1 MTQPINERR
10 LTKQGKG
17 TDVAQQRA
25 VKKSYKTPILIE
37 YGGIAKLTQTAAG
50 SGTDFARMRPCL

>member
-1 MTQPINERR
+1 MTQPIDEKTS
-10 LTKQGKG
+10 TKQAK

-25 VKKSYKTPILIE
+25 VKKSYRAPILIE

-50 SGTDFARMRPCL
+50 SGTDFARMMASCL